1 MIELV
6 LLGVLNG
13 MLEGFGKYVMENKI
27 APELAELHIEGAP
40 GWYARD
46 KNGHVCASAFAEGG
60 FGALDSAREQA
71 RLKMVERIDDGVQM
85 AVAETYQQLDD
96 PDARQIV
103 ERFREDPGLPRF
115 VRQTGEFTHQRYVKQ
130 ERIAF
135 TRLCL
140 AQPPLA
146 EYQRER
152 LVAIASQVLDYQ
164 GDQAF
169 EELGASTG
177 SDQPASDNVFDE
189 LEQESQALE

>member
-60 FGALDSAREQA
+60 LSALETAREQSRTKLA
-71 RLKMVERIDDGVQM
+71 QRIDDSLQM
-85 AVAETYQQLDD
+85 AVDEAYQQLES
-96 PDARQIV
+96 PTERKIV
-103 ERFREDPGLPRF
+103 ERFRKDPQLPRF
-115 VRQTGEFTHQRYVKQ
+115 VRQTGEFTHQRYVQK

-135 TRLCL
+135 TRLCIE
-140 AQPPLA
+140 QSPLV

-152 LVAIASQVLDYQ
+152 LVAIASKLLDYQ

-177 SDQPASDNVFDE
+177 GDQPASGNVFDE